1 MSTYLREQLGYRS
14 VCLDFGESSIRSKW
28 VLIRQLLFG
37 APKLAARLKNC
48 RHIEQCVII
57 GHLAFVAKC
66 LRLVGLVSFDRSY
79 CIAFFLHSHFWIRVA
94 RLLLS
99 LDSHT
104 DHYIVFST
112 AELEFYQR
120 TLGLDASRL
129 HYMPYGHWSENI
141 PASQDMKEECE
152 QLGELGEFYFAGGY
166 TNRDYA
172 SLIECFR
179 HLPQRL
185 VIICSHLNSD
195 VQDNVLPEN
204 IFVLRDV
211 PSATFEAYVKAAKA
225 AIIPLKR
232 DTGASGQSVLLRL
245 MRDAKPIVVTNNA
258 TIRDYV
264 SEHDGAYVIDDIR
277 RDLPDVI
284 SKIERHPDEARRRGL
299 RARQRYVEK
308 FTRSA
313 MENALSRIL
322 HGAP

>member
-1 MSTYLREQLGYRS
+1 M
-14 VCLDFGESSIRSKW
+14 
-28 VLIRQLLFG
+28 
-37 APKLAARLKNC
+37 
-48 RHIEQCVII
+48 
-57 GHLAFVAKC
+57 
-66 LRLVGLVSFDRSY
+66 
-79 CIAFFLHSHFWIRVA
+79 
-94 RLLLS
+94 
-99 LDSHT
+99 
-104 DHYIVFST
+104 
-112 AELEFYQR
+112 
-120 TLGLDASRL
+120 
-129 HYMPYGHWSENI
+129 
-141 PASQDMKEECE
+141 
-152 QLGELGEFYFAGGY
+152 
-166 TNRDYA
+166 
-172 SLIECFR
+172 
-179 HLPQRL
+179 
-185 VIICSHLNSD
+185 NSD
-195 VQDNVLPEN
+195 VQDDVLPEN

-258 TIRDYV
+258 TLRDYV